1 MCFIFLINF
10 IVGYNL
16 ESIFNTRLMNRFS
29 KIFNS
34 IFLTNDNAAFIYVK
48 IVLFKRIVS
57 REMIYFRYFVKNDMS
72 RYSLLLKFS
81 KNYTVVECIILCILQ
96 NVQSGQKGII
106 LAMPSPKYSREKY
119 NVPFVTEKAV
129 N

>member
-81 KNYTVVECIILCILQ
+81 KKLHCCRIYNIMHLTECTVRA
-96 NVQSGQKGII
+96 KRHY
-106 LAMPSPKYSREKY
+106 PSYAISKI
-119 NVPFVTEKAV
+119 
-129 N
+129 